1 LLVPKRQL
9 PASLGWSFAFGVPN
23 LQIGNPRKTRLTQ
36 RSQLN
41 TSIVLNIIWIS
52 FFLAAFCTAL
62 FKLVFLGDQQVFA
75 QIMEAMFALSK
86 SAFEISLGLTGVL
99 ALWLGIM
106 RIGEKSGFILL
117 LTQSLTPLFSR
128 LMPDVPKGHPALG
141 AIVMNISANALGL
154 DNAATPL
161 GIKAMQELQ
170 TLNPHPETASNAQI
184 LFLVIN
190 TAGVTLFPVTIFTY
204 RAQLGAANPTDVF
217 IPILIATYVGT
228 MVGLFTVAYV
238 QKINLLDK
246 VIVAY
251 LGGFTLVVGGILAY
265 FSSLP
270 QQQMLEQS
278 AIISN
283 FILFSLVIT
292 FILGAINKEI
302 NAYDAFI
309 EGAKEGFHTATT
321 IIPYLVAMLVAIGV
335 FRASGALDLL
345 ADLARTIVHYF
356 MLDDRFV
363 DALPTALMKPFS
375 GSGARAMMI
384 DTMKTMGADSF
395 AGRLSS
401 IVQGSTETT
410 FYVLAIYFGSVGIK
424 HIRHAAACGII
435 ADFAGIVAS
444 IFVAY
449 WFFG

>member
-1 LLVPKRQL
+1 M
-9 PASLGWSFAFGVPN
+9 
-23 LQIGNPRKTRLTQ
+23 
-36 RSQLN
+36 
-41 TSIVLNIIWIS
+41 LNIIWIS
-52 FFLAAFCTAL
+52 FFLAAFFTAL
-62 FKLVFLGDQQVFA
+62 FKLIFLHDQQVFA
-75 QIMEAMFALSK
+75 HIMEAMFSLSK
-86 SAFEISLGLTGVL
+86 SAFEISLGLTGIL

-106 RIGEKSGFILL
+106 RIGEHSGFIQL

-161 GIKAMQELQ
+161 GIKAMKELQ
-170 TLNPHPETASNAQI
+170 TLNPNPETASNAQI

-190 TAGVTLFPVTIFTY
+190 TSGVTLFPVTIFTY

-217 IPILIATYVGT
+217 IPILIATYMST
-228 MVGLFTVAYV
+228 LAGLLAVAFV

-246 VIVAY
+246 VIMAY
-251 LGGFTLVVGGILAY
+251 LGGFTLIVGGILAY

-278 AIISN
+278 AAVSN
-283 FILFSLVIT
+283 IILFSLVIA
-292 FILGAINKEI
+292 FIFGAVYKGI

-309 EGAKEGFHTATT
+309 EGAKEGFHTAVT
-321 IIPYLVAMLVAIGV
+321 IVPYLVAMLVAIGV
-335 FRASGALDLL
+335 FRASGALDLV
-345 ADLARTIVHYF
+345 ADLARTIVHFF
-356 MLDDRFV
+356 MLDDRFI
-363 DALPTALMKPFS
+363 DALPTALIKPFS

-384 DTMKTMGADSF
+384 DTMRTHGADSF
-395 AGRLSS
+395 AGHLAS

-410 FYVLAIYFGSVGIK
+410 FYVLAIYFGAVGIK
-424 HIRHAAACGII
+424 NIRHAAACGII
-435 ADFAGIVAS
+435 ADFGGIIAAIIVG
-444 IFVAY
+444 Y

>member
-1 LLVPKRQL
+1 M
-9 PASLGWSFAFGVPN
+9 
-23 LQIGNPRKTRLTQ
+23 
-36 RSQLN
+36 
-41 TSIVLNIIWIS
+41 LNIIWIT

-62 FKLVFLGDQQVFA
+62 IKLVFFGDQQVFGLL
-75 QIMEAMFALSK
+75 MEALFSQAK
-86 SAFEISLGLTGVL
+86 AAFEISLGLTGVL
-99 ALWLGIM
+99 SLWLGIM
-106 RIGEKSGFILL
+106 QIGERSGFIQL
-117 LTQSLTPLFSR
+117 LTQFLTPLFSK

-141 AIVMNISANALGL
+141 AIVMNISANILGL

-161 GIKAMQELQ
+161 GIKAMKELQ
-170 TLNPHPETASNAQI
+170 TLNPSPDTASNAQI

-190 TAGVTLFPVTIFTY
+190 TAGVTLFPVTILTY
-204 RAQLGAANPTDVF
+204 RAQLGAANPSDVF
-217 IPILIATYVGT
+217 IPILIATYMST
-228 MVGLFTVAYV
+228 LTGLLAVAWV

-246 VIVAY
+246 VVMAY
-251 LGGFTLVVGGILAY
+251 LAGFSLIVGGLLAY
-265 FSSLP
+265 FTHLP
-270 QQQMLEQS
+270 QQEMLAQS
-278 AIISN
+278 ALMSN
-283 FILFSLVIT
+283 VILFSLVIT
-292 FILGAINKEI
+292 FICGAIYKKV

-309 EGAKEGFHTATT
+309 DGAKEGFQTAIT

-345 ADLARTIVHYF
+345 ADGARSIVHKF
-356 MLDDRFV
+356 NMDDRFV

-384 DTMKTMGADSF
+384 DTMKTHGADSF

-424 HIRHAAACGII
+424 HIRHAATCGII
-435 ADFAGIVAS
+435 ADFGGIIAA

>member
-1 LLVPKRQL
+1 M
-9 PASLGWSFAFGVPN
+9 
-23 LQIGNPRKTRLTQ
+23 
-36 RSQLN
+36 
-41 TSIVLNIIWIS
+41 LNIIWIC
-52 FFLAAFCTAL
+52 FFLTAFFTAL
-62 FKLVFLGDQQVFA
+62 FKLIFLGDQQVFA
-75 QIMEAMFALSK
+75 QIMEAMFSLAK

-106 RIGEKSGFILL
+106 RIGEKSGFIQL

-161 GIKAMQELQ
+161 GIKAMKELQ
-170 TLNPHPETASNAQI
+170 TLNPHPDTASNAQI

-190 TAGVTLFPVTIFTY
+190 TSGVTLFPITIFTY
-204 RAQLGAANPTDVF
+204 RAQLGAINPTDVF
-217 IPILIATYVGT
+217 IPILIATYMST
-228 MVGLFTVAYV
+228 MGGLLAVAAV

-246 VIVAY
+246 VVMAY
-251 LGGFTLVVGGILAY
+251 LGGFTLLVGGLLVY

-270 QQQMLEQS
+270 QQQMLQQS

-283 FILFSLVIT
+283 FILFSLVAA
-292 FILGAINKEI
+292 FIFGAIYKGI
-302 NAYDAFI
+302 NAYEAFI
-309 EGAKEGFHTATT
+309 EGAKEGFQTAVI

-345 ADLARTIVHYF
+345 ADLARMAAHHF
-356 MLDDRFV
+356 GLDGRFV

-375 GSGARAMMI
+375 GSGSRAMMI
-384 DTMKTMGADSF
+384 DTMKTLGADSF

-410 FYVLAIYFGSVGIK
+410 FYVLAIYFGSVGVK
-424 HIRHAAACGII
+424 RIRHAAACGII
-435 ADFAGIVAS
+435 ADFTGIIAA

>member
-1 LLVPKRQL
+1 M
-9 PASLGWSFAFGVPN
+9 
-23 LQIGNPRKTRLTQ
+23 
-36 RSQLN
+36 
-41 TSIVLNIIWIS
+41 LNIIWIS

-86 SAFEISLGLTGVL
+86 SAFEISLGLSGVL

-170 TLNPHPETASNAQI
+170 TLNPNPETASNAQI

-190 TAGVTLFPVTIFTY
+190 TSGVTLFPVTIFTY
-204 RAQLGAANPTDVF
+204 RAQLGAVNPTDVF
-217 IPILIATYVGT
+217 IPILIATYMST
-228 MVGLFTVAYV
+228 LVGLLAVAFV

-265 FSSLP
+265 FSNLP

-345 ADLARTIVHYF
+345 ADLARYVVHYF